1 MRNTGLKSVFLFF
14 AVIPVFLSANVAFLF
29 LFNSNLLLQK
39 DTCLCFNDNIELP
52 IEYFSDASLVF
63 IFDIE
68 GEKQFFLGPTGHD
81 YAKESFSFSFREDVF
96 DSLGSLKFSDYSLS
110 SPLPFQNLETVSA
123 FSQIFKFK
131 ELNAVIRAFEDFPDT
146 SFIYNANYSL
156 LSDFIFVQN
165 AKESKLFQEAVNRS
179 EKIFNLF
186 SSDESALK
194 LYLYSLMDM
203 ADFYTANSILDR
215 FYQKRDK
222 NETFFS
228 LKANLYAIWGKFD
241 TSLKYIDEGRFLYP
255 ESRILLSDAINIYS
269 VVDTAKMLE
278 LLDYYQ
284 NNK

>member
-1 MRNTGLKSVFLFF
+1 MRNTGLKSAFLFF
-14 AVIPVFLSANVAFLF
+14 AVIPVFLSANMAFLF
-29 LFNSNLLLQK
+29 SFNSNLLFEK
-39 DTCLCFNDNIELP
+39 DTCFSFNDKIELP

-68 GEKQFFLGPTGHD
+68 GEKQYFFGPTGHD
-81 YAKESFSFSFREDVF
+81 YAKKSFSFSFKEDIL

-110 SPLPFQNLETVSA
+110 SALPFQNLETVSA

-131 ELNAVIRAFEDFPDT
+131 ELNAVIRAFEDFTDT

-156 LSDFIFVQN
+156 LADFIFIQN
-165 AKESKLFQEAVNRS
+165 AGENKLFQEAANRAG
-179 EKIFNLF
+179 KIFNLF

-215 FYQKRDK
+215 FYEKRDK
-222 NETFFS
+222 NETYFS

-255 ESRILLSDAINIYS
+255 ESGILLFDAINIYS
-269 VVDTAKMLE
+269 VVDTVKMLE
-278 LLDYYQ
+278 LMEYYKNQ
-284 NNK
+284 K